1 MPVAL
6 PTVAFVDERILD
18 ANLPEDH
25 KCGICLEDENTKKN
39 PFIAHQKYTD
49 ERSGNVYDGALH
61 PIHKDCIKRCLES
74 NKACPNCRIPIE
86 NTLVSS
92 KEKIFHFSKKIAAN
106 ADAGSKEVE
115 GPMIFGAATIALIAA
130 IELTGLKGAKD
141 ILAIGGCGYLIP
153 ALYFGMLHGSF
164 GLSDFSPK
172 RTLSIAAIGS
182 AIGASIGSVL
192 WHMDFTPKNDGIFKT
207 ASIFG
212 LVGSVFGG
220 SISPF
225 VGFGSRAEAASN
237 ERISSTASISGITG
251 IIAGTYFW
259 LMGKTQ
265 DMALMQIFGIIAIA
279 KSTGLIPI
287 AWGTGVGLATAG
299 LLNTT
304 KWFGKNAKEATAAIA
319 ASSTALAITGN
330 SIISGIRNR
339 DINPIFISGLSIRFG
354 FKAAETIAKMASR
367 SLGKTGTLMVIGAVA
382 GITAA
387 AGSTLLNR
395 AYKKLTAAT
404 AA

>member
-1 MPVAL
+1 MSVTL
-6 PTVAFVDERILD
+6 PTVAFVDKPIPKEQLSE
-18 ANLPEDH
+18 NYSCPV
-25 KCGICLEDENTKKN
+25 CLEETGS
-39 PFIAHQKYTD
+39 FIAHQKYTD

-74 NKACPNCRIPIE
+74 NKSCPNCLIPIE
-86 NTLVSS
+86 DTLVSS
-92 KEKIFHFSKKIAAN
+92 KDKIFHFSKEIAAN

-192 WHMDFTPKNDGIFKT
+192 WYMDFTPKNDGIFKT

-212 LVGSVFGG
+212 LVGSVIGG
-220 SISPF
+220 YISPF
-225 VGFGSRAEAASN
+225 VGFGSRAEAGSD
-237 ERISSTASISGITG
+237 ERVSSTAYASGI
-251 IIAGTYFW
+251 AGVIFGAYSWF
-259 LMGKTQ
+259 MGSTQ

-279 KSTGLIPI
+279 KSTGLIPLT
-287 AWGTGVGLATAG
+287 WGAGVGLATAG

-319 ASSTALAITGN
+319 ASSSALAIRG
-330 SIISGIRNR
+330 R
-339 DINPIFISGLSIRFG
+339 DTCPVWISGLSIRFAY
-354 FKAAETIAKMASR
+354 KAAEIIAKMASR
-367 SLGKTGTLMVIGAVA
+367 SLGKTGSLMVIGAAA
-382 GITAA
+382 GATAA
-387 AGSTLLNR
+387 VGSTLLNR
-395 AYKKLTAAT
+395 AYKAYQNPTAAP